1 MFATTHWTVVLEA
14 GRANSPAAAQALE
27 RLCSAYWYPLYAYIR
42 RKGHTCHD
50 AQDLVQDFFGRLLE
64 RNYFR
69 LADRNRGRFRTF
81 LLTSLQHFLTN
92 EWQKANRAKRGGNHQ
107 FLSMDEEAAEVRFAG
122 ELAIQQPPDSLYDR
136 GWAAILIERA
146 LVALRVEFEQS
157 GKQELFERLK
167 PFVWGEKSVLSYSA
181 MAEQLK
187 TTEGAIKV
195 AIHRLRQRF
204 GELLRCEIAQTV
216 ATPEDL
222 EEELRYLSSVIRG
235 ESTISGNLAAEKL

>member
-1 MFATTHWTVVLEA
+1 MFATTHWTVVLAA
-14 GRANSPAAAQALE
+14 GRVNSPEASQALE
-27 RLCSAYWYPLYAYIR
+27 HLCAAYWYPLYAYVR
-42 RKGHTCHD
+42 RKGHSPD
-50 AQDLVQDFFGRLLE
+50 DGQDLVQDFFARLLE

-92 EWQKANRAKRGGNHQ
+92 EWKKANRVKRGGNHQ
-107 FLSMDEEAAEVRFAG
+107 ILSMDEETAEVRFAG

-146 LVALRVEFEQS
+146 LAALRAEFEQS

-167 PFVWGEKSVLSYSA
+167 PFVWGEKSTLSYSV

-216 ATPEDL
+216 ATPAEV
-222 EEELRYLSSVIRG
+222 EEELRYLFSAIRG
-235 ESTISGNLAAEKL
+235 ELIDFR